1 MTRINL
7 SKLCLL
13 LIWTLVVSFHGYTQD
28 EGGSKADELAKK
40 LQNPVASL
48 ISVPFQNN
56 FDFGIGSENGFRYT
70 LNFQPVIPLSISE
83 DWNLIGRVI
92 VPVISQN
99 NVFGESG
106 NQSGISDVLLSG
118 FFSPKEPTSGGL
130 IWGIGPAILVPTAT
144 NNLLGTEKF
153 GLGPRA
159 VALKQAGK
167 TSFGVLINH
176 IWSVAGNVDRANVN
190 STFFE
195 PFIAQNFRGG
205 KAISFNTEL
214 TQNWEAG
221 LTSGTI
227 NLVGS
232 KVLMFGNQA
241 TQLAIGPRLHYGN
254 GNTASWGIRAAFVL
268 LFPK

>member
-1 MTRINL
+1 MKKVFICTAF
-7 SKLCLL
+7 SLL
-13 LIWTLVVSFHGYTQD
+13 LSAPLLAQEKSD
-28 EGGSKADELAKK
+28 GSSAADELAKK

-56 FDFGIGSENGFRYT
+56 FDFGIGPSNGSRYT
-70 LNFQPVIPLSISE
+70 LNFQPVIPMSISE
-83 DWNLIGRVI
+83 DWNLIARVI

-106 NQSGISDVLLSG
+106 SQSGLSDIVLSG

-130 IWGIGPAILVPTAT
+130 IWGVGPAILVPTAT
-144 NNLLGTEKF
+144 NNLLGTQKF
-153 GLGPRA
+153 GLGPTA
-159 VALKQAGK
+159 VALKQSGM

-176 IWSVAGNVDRANVN
+176 IWSVAGNADRANVN

-195 PFIAQNFRGG
+195 PFIAQNFPGG
-205 KAISFNTEL
+205 KAISLNTEL

-221 LTSGTI
+221 LASGSV

-232 KVLMFGNQA
+232 KVLMFGKQA
-241 TQLAIGPRLHYGN
+241 TQLAIGPRLHYGK